1 VNSAMSLSVSSKEVP
16 SAGCSNATGGQME
29 TPSER
34 VSDDGP

>member
-1 VNSAMSLSVSSKEVP
+1 VP